1 MSECKQAVSKKT
13 SAKRSGSGEE
23 MDRKPVFYGVSTGP
37 GDPELMTLKA
47 VRCVERA
54 DVLAVP
60 RTMKRHTM
68 ALDIAVQAADIEGK
82 ELLYLDFSM
91 SRDPRQRE
99 REHLENAEKITASLK
114 AGKTTAMLAIGDV
127 SLYSTYGY
135 VRGVVQKAGFPV
147 VTIPGVNSFSAGA
160 AAANRMLTQPDQ
172 PLTIIPEQYEDV
184 DGALK
189 LPGTK
194 VLMKPGRNSAAWK
207 QQLKNAG
214 CLEDAAVVVNC
225 GLEEEACY
233 LHAEDAPDRTGYFT
247 LIMVNSQHAE

>member
-1 MSECKQAVSKKT
+1 MNEHMQMNKQTAAET
-13 SAKRSGSGEE
+13 AGSGDELN
-23 MDRKPVFYGVSTGP
+23 RKPVFYGVSTGP

-47 VRCVERA
+47 VRCIEHV

-60 RTMKRHTM
+60 RTMKKHTM
-68 ALDIAVQAADIEGK
+68 ALDIAAQAADIAGK

-91 SRDPRQRE
+91 SRDPQQRS
-99 REHLENAEKITASLK
+99 REHRENAEKIIECLH

-135 VRGVVQKAGFPV
+135 VRGVVEKAGFPV

-160 AAANRMLTQPDQ
+160 AVANRMLTQPDQ

-184 DGALK
+184 EGALHS
-189 LPGTK
+189 PGTK

-207 QQLKNAG
+207 QQLKEAG
-214 CLEDAAVVVNC
+214 CLDDAAVVVNC
-225 GLEEEACY
+225 GLESEACY
-233 LHAEDAPDRTGYFT
+233 RNAADAPDRTGYFT
-247 LIMVNSQHAE
+247 LILVNSEEE